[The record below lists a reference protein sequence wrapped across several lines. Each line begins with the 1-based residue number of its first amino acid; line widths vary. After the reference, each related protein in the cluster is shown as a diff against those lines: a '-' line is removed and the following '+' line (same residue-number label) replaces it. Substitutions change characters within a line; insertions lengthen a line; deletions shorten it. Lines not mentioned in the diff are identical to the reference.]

1 MIISSSC
8 SDAVCS
14 HITGIDDPVTMWHTL
29 AKELDGATTRTTNH
43 LPKLHEDETRS
54 RTTDRR
60 VLHHPYQLLEP
71 NHWNHGRYG
80 FIYSF
85 ILISRKHRS
94 SLGVMGPKEEQ
105 TKETSSRPPRPVSYH
120 KGNPPPPNSAL
131 SWEEKDPGGV
141 RMLPA
146 NPRWERRFVK
156 FLGLSRVGRVRNG

>member
-1 MIISSSC
+1 
-8 SDAVCS
+8 
-14 HITGIDDPVTMWHTL
+14 MWHTL

-71 NHWNHGRYG
+71 NHRNHGRYG
-80 FIYSF
+80 FIYLF

-105 TKETSSRPPRPVSYH
+105 TKETSSRP
-120 KGNPPPPNSAL
+120 SA
-131 SWEEKDPGGV
+131 G
-141 RMLPA
+141 
-146 NPRWERRFVK
+146 
-156 FLGLSRVGRVRNG
+156 GLSQRKSSAPKQCAVVGGERPRGCPDAASQSQVGAAVCKVPRAIWGWENEDGARAARMDEWVAWETLEKGASRG